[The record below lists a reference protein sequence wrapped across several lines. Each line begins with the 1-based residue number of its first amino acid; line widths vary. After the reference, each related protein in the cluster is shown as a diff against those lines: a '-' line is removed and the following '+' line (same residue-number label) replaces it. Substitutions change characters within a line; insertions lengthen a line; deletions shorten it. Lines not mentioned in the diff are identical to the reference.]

1 MTTYLTVSA
10 LTKYIKYKF
19 DKDPHLQAVLIK
31 GELSNF
37 KKHSSGHLYFAI
49 KDENSLINAMMFKA
63 QAQHLDF
70 NPKEGDQVLVEARV
84 SVYERRGT
92 YQIYINT
99 MQLDGIG
106 NLYQKYEQLKS
117 KLAKEGYFNEE
128 HKKVIPKYPSRIA
141 ILTAQTGAA
150 VRDIQNTLTSRYPLA
165 EQIKISTLVQGESA
179 KADIIE
185 KLKYAD
191 SLNVDTIILGRGGG
205 SIEDLWNFNEEEVV
219 KAIYQCQTPVISA
232 VGHETDTTLSD
243 YVADI
248 RAATPTQ
255 AAMIATPDQ
264 NDLLQMIQQSRVF
277 MTRFI
282 KQYLKH
288 ARQYMNQYTS
298 YYKFKQPTLLYDQH
312 IQKRDD
318 LDRILHETMNQKL
331 LSEQQRLTI
340 LQQNF
345 HLKHFHQNIIRQQ
358 EHQQQLASQLIKLT
372 SSTLRN
378 KEQQLIQK
386 IESLN
391 NLSPT
396 QTMLRGYSI
405 VKKDNKIVSSPKALK
420 NGDDI
425 EIMMKDGHVEATITK
440 VRCKNGDRK

>member
-19 DKDPHLQAVLIK
+19 DKDPHLQSVLIK

-63 QAQHLDF
+63 QASKLDF
-70 NPKEGDQVLVEARV
+70 VPKEGDQVLVEARV
-84 SVYERRGT
+84 SVYERRGS
-92 YQIYINT
+92 YQIYVNQ

-106 NLYQKYEQLKS
+106 YLYQKFEQLKI
-117 KLAKEGYFNEE
+117 KLSKEGYFDES
-128 HKKVIPKYPSRIA
+128 HKKTIPKYPSKIA

-150 VRDIQNTLTSRYPLA
+150 IRDIQNTLTSRYPLA
-165 EQIKISTLVQGESA
+165 EQIKISTLVQGEAA

-185 KLKYAD
+185 KLRYAD
-191 SLNVDTIILGRGGG
+191 TLNVDTIIIGRGGG

-219 KAIYQCQTPVISA
+219 KAIYQCETPVISA

-243 YVADI
+243 YVADV

-264 NDLLQMIQQSRVF
+264 KELLQMIAQSRIF

-288 ARQYMNQYTS
+288 ARQYMTQYTS
-298 YYKFKQPTLLYDQH
+298 YYKLKQPTLLYEQH
-312 IQKRDD
+312 VQKRDE
-318 LDRILHETMNQKL
+318 LDRMLHEAMKQRLLFERQKL
-331 LSEQQRLTI
+331 IMMQQR
-340 LQQNF
+340 F
-345 HLKHFHQNIIRQQ
+345 HLKHFYQYIVTQQ
-358 EHQQQLASQLIKLT
+358 EKNSNLKKRLSKRMYAILKQ
-372 SSTLRN
+372 
-378 KEQQLIQK
+378 KEQHLIQK
-386 IESLN
+386 VEILN

-405 VKKDNKIVSSPKALK
+405 VKKGNEVITSRKQLTK
-420 NGDDI
+420 GDEI
-425 EIMMKDGHVEATITK
+425 EIMMKDGSIDAIIEK
-440 VRCKNGDRK
+440 VRCQNDVKK